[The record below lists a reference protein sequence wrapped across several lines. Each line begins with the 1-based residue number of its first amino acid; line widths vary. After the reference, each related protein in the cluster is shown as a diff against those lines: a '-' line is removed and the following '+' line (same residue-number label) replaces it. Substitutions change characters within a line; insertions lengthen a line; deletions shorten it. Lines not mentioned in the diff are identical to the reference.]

1 MTSPLSAAVLPTR
14 QRDWDW
20 SVGIWLMRC
29 WPGGG
34 EILRRRFPTKVSD
47 EHRRCGFP
55 GVIVSGRDCFWV
67 RDSDG
72 RFVWFA
78 GPRGGLFAGWICAAG
93 TSVGGEERRI
103 LRSACLLI
111 CCDGSL
117 DRTLKSWAAVLI
129 HPKHQTHIELN
140 FRDGINRHLANL
152 ASSDQPRGRTAE
164 DLGNQSG
171 GKKVAGH
178 QVAGHQVAGEP
189 VAGDPVAGDR
199 SDNADD
205 SKRSRFIV
213 AIGGSAGSFTEIVK
227 IVSSLS
233 SNFEGSVVIATHRT
247 PSRRNTLVEVLGHRA
262 KIRVIEPT
270 DEESVQCTTVYVGNS
285 RDRVSL
291 EGGEFEIA
299 EDSSGIA
306 RHRRIDD
313 LFHSVAASAK
323 ANAVGVILSGML
335 HDGTE
340 GLRAIHDAGGVCMVQ
355 DPEQAINDSMPK
367 HAIAGVPTA
376 RVGTTE
382 EIMSWLM
389 EISAERGAL

>member
-1 MTSPLSAAVLPTR
+1 M
-14 QRDWDW
+14 
-20 SVGIWLMRC
+20 
-29 WPGGG
+29 
-34 EILRRRFPTKVSD
+34 
-47 EHRRCGFP
+47 
-55 GVIVSGRDCFWV
+55 
-67 RDSDG
+67 
-72 RFVWFA
+72 
-78 GPRGGLFAGWICAAG
+78 
-93 TSVGGEERRI
+93 
-103 LRSACLLI
+103 
-111 CCDGSL
+111 
-117 DRTLKSWAAVLI
+117 I

-152 ASSDQPRGRTAE
+152 ASSDQSRGRTAE

-171 GKKVAGH
+171 GKK
-178 QVAGHQVAGEP
+178 VAGHQVAGEP

-247 PSRRNTLVEVLGHRA
+247 PSRRNTLVEVLRHRA

-335 HDGTE
+335 YDGTE